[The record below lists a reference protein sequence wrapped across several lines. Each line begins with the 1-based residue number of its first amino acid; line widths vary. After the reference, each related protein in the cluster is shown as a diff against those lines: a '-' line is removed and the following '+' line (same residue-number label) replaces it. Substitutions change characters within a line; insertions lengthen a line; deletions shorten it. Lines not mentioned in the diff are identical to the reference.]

1 MRFGQQFDNVSPQSI
16 ARKRDELITRLLLAR
31 DQIDATIEK
40 VNQEGIRLPV
50 LAQPE
55 CADIELT
62 GICLNY
68 TTDDH
73 SPERRTLVV
82 FGEPSVTLA
91 VNGLTKKNE

>member
-1 MRFGQQFDNVSPQSI
+1 MNPESI
-16 ARKRDELITRLLLAR
+16 ARKRDELIARLLLAR
-31 DQIDATIEK
+31 DQIDATIEQ
-40 VNQEGIRLPV
+40 VNQKGMRLPV
-50 LAQPE
+50 PTQPE

-68 TTDDH
+68 ASDDH

-91 VNGLTKKNE
+91 VHGLTNKNQI